1 MEKRSDKL
9 PGFGIRLRS
18 CRSNSDV
25 TQQELA
31 DSLGVSLR
39 TYQRYESGTTEPTLY
54 DLVSI
59 CIVLG
64 VSADYLLGLTDEEE

>member
-9 PGFGIRLRS
+9 PGFGARLRS
-18 CRSNSDV
+18 CRSSSAV

-39 TYQRYESGTTEPTLY
+39 TYQRYESGTTEPALY
-54 DLVSI
+54 DLVSL

-64 VSADYLLGLTDEEE
+64 VSADYLLGLTDVEE

>member
-1 MEKRSDKL
+1 MEKRSNKL
-9 PGFGIRLRS
+9 PGFGFRLRS
-18 CRSNSDV
+18 CRSDSDA

-31 DSLGVSLR
+31 DALGVSLR

-59 CIVLG
+59 CIVLD
-64 VSADYLLGLTDEEE
+64 VSSDYLLGLMDEER